1 MSLVRKHIGVAVIWS
16 DRGQILIARRPINAI
31 LGGLWE
37 FPGGK
42 IEPGE
47 TVTDCIQRE
56 IREELGIEV
65 IVGNKLIEIAH
76 TYSNFQV
83 TLYVY
88 HCQHLQGEP
97 QPLESDEV
105 RWVTV
110 DELNLYAFPEANQQ
124 IIDALKID
132 RSGL

>member
-16 DRGQILIARRPINAI
+16 DRGQILIARRPINTT

-132 RSGL
+132 RPGL